1 MTDQASVASAEAKKV
16 RTPRKPAKK
25 TEAKLRII
33 VRAYES
39 KMLDLSTKQIVAV
52 ALRHGAT
59 VKGPIPL
66 PTEIRKYTVNRGAFI
81 DKDSRDQFERRTHKR
96 LIEIVTPSQEVI
108 SSLTNIDLP
117 SGVSIQVKMV

>member
-1 MTDQASVASAEAKKV
+1 MTDQAPTASQEAKKA
-16 RTPRKPAKK
+16 RTPRKTAKK
-25 TEAKLRII
+25 AEAKLRIT

-39 KMLDLSTKQIVAV
+39 KVLDLSVKQIVAV
-52 ALRHGAT
+52 AERHGAT

-96 LIEIVTPSQEVI
+96 LVEIVTPSQEVI